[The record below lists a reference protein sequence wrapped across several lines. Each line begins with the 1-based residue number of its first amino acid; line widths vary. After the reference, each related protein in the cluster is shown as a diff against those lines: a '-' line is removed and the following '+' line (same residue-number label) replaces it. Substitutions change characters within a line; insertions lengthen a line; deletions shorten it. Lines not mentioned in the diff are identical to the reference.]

1 MEADWHLL
9 HVKEG
14 VICGVCVCVLIFLLG
29 VRSGKFSTISL
40 PSIAAFTIAVTI
52 SFIFRETLDA
62 SSILC
67 GNPACGGC
75 IGVEPGGEIINEAP
89 SRPFILLHP
98 GLPLL
103 SRIMCRSR
111 EAATPPQEK
120 MGAEWNSYSSEVTRL
135 LGKTEPVSF
144 AGRGRVESNRYP
156 PKHLLPAACWIWNSQ
171 ALWALGC

>member
-1 MEADWHLL
+1 MFVCCGGGHLRRQTGIFFVSRKGL
-9 HVKEG
+9 SV
-14 VICGVCVCVLIFLLG
+14 VCVCVLIFLLG

-89 SRPFILLHP
+89 SRSFILSYIQDYHFCPGSCAGPERPPRLHRKKRV
-98 GLPLL
+98 L
-103 SRIMCRSR
+103 SETAI
-111 EAATPPQEK
+111 
-120 MGAEWNSYSSEVTRL
+120 
-135 LGKTEPVSF
+135 PV
-144 AGRGRVESNRYP
+144 R
-156 PKHLLPAACWIWNSQ
+156 
-171 ALWALGC
+171 